1 MLLILAFETEQLREI
16 CRSEVVAYSLLPP
29 PVAQKLLRRIADIR
43 SATCIL
49 RIPVG
54 NPKQVDGK
62 PPGKVYID
70 VCDGYY
76 LMFSA
81 AHQKIPLNERGDVAW
96 DEVSRIKLIDI
107 GGLYD

>member
-1 MLLILAFETEQLREI
+1 MSIILAFETEQLREI

-29 PVAQKLLRRIADIR
+29 YVAQKLLRRIADIR
-43 SATCIL
+43 AATCIL
-49 RIPVG
+49 KIPLG

-62 PPGKVYID
+62 PPGEVCVDI
-70 VCDGYY
+70 CDGYY
-76 LMFSA
+76 LMLSA
-81 AHQKIPLNERGDVAW
+81 AHQKIPLDGHGNVAW